1 MQVVPA
7 RHRNHSEL
15 NAFCNQMS
23 LFHQG
28 MHITIIVIIVHLS
41 ALDSNSL
48 KGWGPWNTSLHGSL
62 EAPIPYL
69 PQQFVSDTVIKS
81 CKSIFYIPKNNFQHC
96 QLNSPC
102 FWLQR
107 FSRNS
112 HPSGK
117 LRFKST
123 PIQDEPG
130 FATWKQKISEGLRSI
145 LKWKCSPCFFSTF
158 GRCCVYIHTCNLLW
172 LSSLSKSSWIHS
184 GCHKSDKNFLVFFS
198 LISIFYSPIR
208 IGKRNNV
215 PLESV

>member
-1 MQVVPA
+1 MFLV
-7 RHRNHSEL
+7 
-15 NAFCNQMS
+15 
-23 LFHQG
+23 HQG
-28 MHITIIVIIVHLS
+28 MHTTITVIIVHLS

-69 PQQFVSDTVIKS
+69 QFVSDTVIKS
-81 CKSIFYIPKNNFQHC
+81 KKSIFYILKNDFQHC

-102 FWLQR
+102 FWLQK
-107 FSRNS
+107 FTRNS

-130 FATWKQKISEGLRSI
+130 FATWKNFWGIALNFKMKVLTVFFLHIRSLLRVYSYLQPTVII
-145 LKWKCSPCFFSTF
+145 LIVKVIIK
-158 GRCCVYIHTCNLLW
+158 
-172 LSSLSKSSWIHS
+172 HS
-184 GCHKSDKNFLVFFS
+184 DYHKSDNNSVVFFI

-208 IGKRNNV
+208 IGKRDNV
-215 PLESV
+215 PLESVQLLLDDKLVRFSFWSN

>member
-1 MQVVPA
+1 MALV
-7 RHRNHSEL
+7 
-15 NAFCNQMS
+15 
-23 LFHQG
+23 HQG
-28 MHITIIVIIVHLS
+28 IYTTITVIIVHLS

-69 PQQFVSDTVIKS
+69 PQQFVSGTVIKS
-81 CKSIFYIPKNNFQHC
+81 CKSIFYILKNDFQHC

-107 FSRNS
+107 FTRNS

-130 FATWKQKISEGLRSI
+130 FATWKQARSE
-145 LKWKCSPCFFSTF
+145 
-158 GRCCVYIHTCNLLW
+158 
-172 LSSLSKSSWIHS
+172 HS
-184 GCHKSDKNFLVFFS
+184 AQCEN
-198 LISIFYSPIR
+198 
-208 IGKRNNV
+208 
-215 PLESV
+215 ESVHRVLSPHSVVAACIFIPATYCDYPHCQSHHEHTLTAINLTKTL

>member
-28 MHITIIVIIVHLS
+28 MHITITVIIVHLS

-81 CKSIFYIPKNNFQHC
+81 CKSIFYILKNDFQHC

-107 FSRNS
+107 FTRNS

-130 FATWKQKISEGLRSI
+130 FATWKKYLWNCAQFKMKVLTVFFLHILSLLRVYSYLQPTVII
-145 LKWKCSPCFFSTF
+145 LIVKVIIK
-158 GRCCVYIHTCNLLW
+158 
-172 LSSLSKSSWIHS
+172 HS
-184 GCHKSDKNFLVFFS
+184 DCHKSDNNFVVFLI